1 MKENTLIINQQK
13 SIHLIFKP
21 KGTKRKEIEEKL
33 VIDDEEVKRVDQT
46 RYLGIWLDDSLKFDK
61 QFETVIKRLEDAIRA
76 LIFVKDTLNY

>member
-13 SIHLIFKP
+13 SMHLIFKP
-21 KGTKRKEIEEKL
+21 KGAKRKEIEEKL

-61 QFETVIKRLEDAIRA
+61 QFETVIKRLQIP
-76 LIFVKDTLNY
+76 